1 MRTIPEGAFVSNP
14 TNVPYMLAGIMW
26 RLETN
31 IVITLWQCILSL
43 WAWGSQKYQGT
54 FAFATPDTWQG
65 LVCSWVLTAWLTG
78 NAHLNT
84 HTHTHIPACTSVWV
98 FMHFNRI
105 FKISILFE
113 NILQCRGSYNPLSSQ
128 ISASLQ
134 LHVVEPAGSNLHVSM
149 RITSFLSLS
158 KLPLFSFPSNT
169 SCSADKDH
177 WVYYHREYG
186 LCYQS
191 VKYYWLSVHAC
202 TLAMWMCVCEGNN
215 NILKK
220 LSTSFK
226 QPKNSW
232 SDHCSL

>member
-1 MRTIPEGAFVSNP
+1 MSGTQGFREWHKTAKKKKKGKTDIKRNKSAVTAGANTFNNCVQTDQSGRKMRTIPEGAFVSNP

-113 NILQCRGSYNPLSSQ
+113 
-128 ISASLQ
+128 
-134 LHVVEPAGSNLHVSM
+134 
-149 RITSFLSLS
+149 
-158 KLPLFSFPSNT
+158 T
-169 SCSADKDH
+169 SCNAGEVIFSVEFTDKC
-177 WVYYHREYG
+177 
-186 LCYQS
+186 L
-191 VKYYWLSVHAC
+191 
-202 TLAMWMCVCEGNN
+202 
-215 NILKK
+215 
-220 LSTSFK
+220 TSIT
-226 QPKNSW
+226 
-232 SDHCSL
+232 CSEASRV